1 MKTTHSLLH
10 GLVYSLPASMLQ
22 IQATLDRLDL
32 GLCGELS
39 IAVFLNLGQFQLAVS
54 TL

>member
-10 GLVYSLPASMLQ
+10 GLVYNHGAWMPR
-22 IQATLDRLDL
+22 IQATPERLDH

-39 IAVFLNLGQFQLAVS
+39 IAVFLNLGQFC
-54 TL
+54 